1 MLAAQAQAEE
11 ATLVSSDAALK
22 SLGCELIW

>member
-1 MLAAQAQAEE
+1 VAQAQAEE